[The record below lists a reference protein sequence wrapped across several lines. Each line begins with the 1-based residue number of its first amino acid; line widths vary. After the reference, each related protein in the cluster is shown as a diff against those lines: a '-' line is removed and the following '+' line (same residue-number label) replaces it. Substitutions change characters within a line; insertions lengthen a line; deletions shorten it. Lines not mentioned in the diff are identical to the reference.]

1 MKINSSISNYSE
13 AQFYRFF
20 YKGNESARISENR
33 SNFPKSTLISSDSN
47 ALHRAIETFSGIFDG
62 NDASG
67 KEIFHAIK
75 AFTSTYNNVLD
86 SSSSTDAHEIASLRK
101 SIKGLSSKEQK
112 ELEMIG
118 ITVKQSGKLS
128 VDEDKLKQSNPERV
142 KKIFSKDSEF
152 MKKLNKYAR
161 KLETRSSASGSILDV
176 EA

>member
-1 MKINSSISNYSE
+1 MKISSSINNYSE

-33 SNFPKSTLISSDSN
+33 SSIPKSLLISSDSN
-47 ALHRAIETFSGIFDG
+47 ALHRAIDTFSGIFENG
-62 NDASG
+62 NVSG

-75 AFTSTYNNVLD
+75 AFSSTYNNVLD
-86 SSSSTDAHEIASLRK
+86 SSSATEAHEIASLRK
-101 SIKGLSSKEQK
+101 SIKGLSRKQQQ

-118 ITVKQSGKLS
+118 ITIKESGKLS
-128 VDEDKLKQSNPERV
+128 VDEDKLAKSNPERV

-152 MKKLNKYAR
+152 MKKLNQYAK
-161 KLETRSSASGSILDV
+161 KLESRSSASGSILDV

>member
-1 MKINSSISNYSE
+1 MKVNSSISNYSE

-33 SNFPKSTLISSDSN
+33 SSIPKSLLISSDSN
-47 ALHRAIETFSGIFDG
+47 ALHRAIDTFSSIFE
-62 NDASG
+62 NDLASG

-75 AFTSTYNNVLD
+75 AFSNTYNNVLD
-86 SSSSTDAHEIASLRK
+86 SSSSTEAHEIASLRK
-101 SIKGLSSKEQK
+101 SIKSLSSKQQQ

-118 ITVKQSGKLS
+118 ISIKQSGKLS
-128 VDEDKLKQSNPERV
+128 VDEDKLKKSNPERV

-152 MKKLNKYAR
+152 MNKLKKYATT
-161 KLETRSSASGSILDV
+161 LSNRSSSSGSILDV